1 MPQVR
6 ALETNLWGYRFRS
19 RIEARWAVFFDRAG
33 IEWQYETEGFLLP
46 SGPYLPDFFLPKL
59 GLWFEVKGQRAD
71 GEEWQRCRELSYS
84 NFPVLL
90 SQGPVGENPLTLFA
104 FSHSSSLDD
113 LEVTSDAWLTGVS
126 LIVYCPYEI
135 CNHQWEP
142 LLCKYFTGTDGWRF
156 NLKAISAA
164 RSARFEHGQSPER
177 WNLPLGGSAC

>member
-59 GLWFEVKGQRAD
+59 GLWFEVKGNEAD
-71 GEEWQRCRELSYS
+71 DEERLRCRELSYS
-84 NFPVLL
+84 DYPALL
-90 SQGPVGENPLTLFA
+90 AEGGVGDRPLWLFA
-104 FSHSSSLDD
+104 FALDNDGGGEVERAAFLRNNFSL
-113 LEVTSDAWLTGVS
+113 LVRNNSEEYRIG
-126 LIVYCPYEI
+126 
-135 CNHQWEP
+135 NHCFEP
-142 LLCKYFTGTDGWRF
+142 LKCILEEEWSDGWRF
-156 NLKAISAA
+156 RLGDAIAAA

-177 WNLPLGGSAC
+177 WSAC